1 MPASASREPAPDA
14 HLLVAVP
21 LRSEGVM
28 MGALALAD
36 RRAVPFDVH
45 DLAILE
51 HIGDRHADVFAGKE
65 GSGVRREPGVLPGEI
80 WRYGLRCEIERLH
93 SGRVLVIA
101 LASLPARSSPT
112 IPVSSP
118 EEMLLVTRAIER
130 LLERL
135 SPRTTL
141 GRLAPVTLAGYA
153 VVEDAEAGEQTLR
166 SLLTSLA
173 DEPDRACLAVL
184 TVKEL
189 HPTDGGAAFLDVAQW
204 LLDAATAHGPGTTL
218 HARLTPEV
226 AEAPRAAA

>member
-1 MPASASREPAPDA
+1 
-14 HLLVAVP
+14 
-21 LRSEGVM
+21 
-28 MGALALAD
+28 
-36 RRAVPFDVH
+36 
-45 DLAILE
+45 
-51 HIGDRHADVFAGKE
+51 
-65 GSGVRREPGVLPGEI
+65 
-80 WRYGLRCEIERLH
+80 
-93 SGRVLVIA
+93 VIA